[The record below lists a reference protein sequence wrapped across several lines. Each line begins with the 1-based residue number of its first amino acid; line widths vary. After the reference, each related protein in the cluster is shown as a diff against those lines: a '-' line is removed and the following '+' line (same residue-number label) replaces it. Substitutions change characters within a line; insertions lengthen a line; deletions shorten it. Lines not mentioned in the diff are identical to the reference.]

1 MSTQNNSQSYPHSGL
16 NIKELLK
23 AYAYILYTARKLMY
37 SCYIEML
44 AHAVAYLGEG
54 LGGPVPYQSQK
65 SRYSNRAVNKS
76 NKGVTVIR
84 EIV

>member
-1 MSTQNNSQSYPHSGL
+1 
-16 NIKELLK
+16 
-23 AYAYILYTARKLMY
+23 MY